1 MSNSLEASKKVNKD
15 KNNNTVNKESMN
27 KKNRLEVIDENK
39 NSKLN
44 KAQNQNKFIKLDQSD
59 KDDDNL

>member
-15 KNNNTVNKESMN
+15 KGNNNVNKESMN

-59 KDDDNL
+59 RDDDNL

>member
-1 MSNSLEASKKVNKD
+1 MEASKKVNKD
-15 KNNNTVNKESMN
+15 KVNNNVNKESMN

>member
-1 MSNSLEASKKVNKD
+1 LEASKKVNKD
-15 KNNNTVNKESMN
+15 KGNNNVNKESMN

>member
-1 MSNSLEASKKVNKD
+1 
-15 KNNNTVNKESMN
+15 MN

-59 KDDDNL
+59 RDDDNL

>member
-15 KNNNTVNKESMN
+15 KVNNNVNKESMN

>member
-15 KNNNTVNKESMN
+15 KVNNNVNKESMN

-59 KDDDNL
+59 RDDDNL

>member
-1 MSNSLEASKKVNKD
+1 LEASKKVNKD
-15 KNNNTVNKESMN
+15 KVNNNVNKESMN

>member
-15 KNNNTVNKESMN
+15 KNNNNVNKESMN

>member
-15 KNNNTVNKESMN
+15 KNNNNMSKESMN

-59 KDDDNL
+59 RDDDNL